1 MLKQLAKESLLVCL
15 LTTLLVA
22 LAATAGLPSRPTNVQ
37 ADAASPNVAVKA
49 PPEALERRR

>member
-1 MLKQLAKESLLVCL
+1 MLKQLAKESLLVFL

-37 ADAASPNVAVKA
+37 ADAASPNVAAKA